1 MTDAVT
7 NADSSIQNI
16 KPSPSLE
23 TAQHVYEAVDVSNIT
38 SMIDLWSP
46 LLDKI
51 KAFMTIADKIAE
63 VHPYAK
69 IAWSALSVI
78 PKASFSQMDRDNQIK
93 QLLESMKDMYILIL
107 DAEAAQ
113 LGKIASQQKIITK
126 LTLQTTECAYFISAY
141 ASEKSFWKR
150 LLNTT
155 ISPVDKAIEAYDRT
169 FKNLQDAFQG
179 TAMLQTEIIVFRMLD
194 SVNAIAAEIDL
205 NDMACANNARFDSGK
220 KCLPGTREG
229 ILSEITDWARH
240 PIKDNFPCIFFLHGV
255 AGSGKS
261 AIAHTIAKSF
271 HGAKRLGSSYCFD
284 RSQSETL
291 HAGNLFRTISR
302 DLADLDSK
310 WKESLYNI
318 VKADRALR
326 FTNAVED
333 QFENLFLQPSQE
345 TNHIGPILIVI
356 DALDECPDTKHYRQT
371 LLKLLGNSENI
382 KRIPKNF
389 RFLITSRPEPDI
401 SKTFQKL
408 QDLHV
413 ICRAMSAIDENSTN
427 NDISLFISNELKDL
441 DEELS
446 IRWPNREWHQ
456 LLVNKA
462 GGLFQWAYVAC
473 HATKDVKTGL
483 TPVRKL
489 QKFLNSGNQLDGLYE
504 SILEQVSP
512 TSDQD
517 SMDVYFT
524 VMGAILL
531 AKEPL
536 SISALITLC
545 KPGNIGGDVKSLL
558 RPLGA
563 LLHGVTES
571 TVPLRPLHT
580 SFRDYLLNIG
590 RSKAYFV
597 DLDQQHEHFTTMIF
611 NVMSRELK
619 FNICQIETS
628 YQLNKDIKDLDDKVK
643 AHISTQ
649 LAYACQ
655 FWSHHLCSCTG
666 ITALLEKTESFIKEH
681 FLFWL
686 EVLSARR
693 KVGNVSEMLL
703 DAAEW
708 MERYNTN
715 AMWLR
720 DAAIFARAFKT
731 AIIQSIPHIYLS
743 ALPFAP
749 KTAIIGKWYRARYPQ
764 LLQVDDGGDESWP
777 TTQQVLVGHAAA
789 ICCLALSHDGRLILI
804 VSGSLDHTLRLWD
817 PATGSSIHGPLEGHT
832 ASVICVAISPDGK
845 FIVSGSD
852 DHTIRLWEPATG
864 TSVYGP
870 LEGHTSWVNCV
881 AISPDGKFIVSGS
894 GDHTLRLWDPATGS
908 SIHGLLEG
916 HIGSVLC
923 VAISPDAK
931 FIVSGSDDSTLR
943 LWDPVT
949 GSSIHEPL
957 KGHTGVVSCV
967 ALSPDGKF
975 IVSGSGDST
984 LRLWD
989 PTTVSGV
996 NVPSVGHTSFPLCV
1010 AISPNG
1016 KFIVSGSFDH
1026 TLRLW
1031 DAATGSSIHGPL
1043 EGHKEWVGC
1052 VAISPDG
1059 KFIVSGSA
1067 DCTIRLWDP
1076 ATGHSV
1082 HSPLEGHKDRVYCVA
1097 ISPDGKFIVSGS
1109 GDHTL
1114 RLWDSATGSSIH
1126 GPLKGH
1132 KGLVTCVAISPDGKF
1147 IVSGSAD
1154 HTLRLWD
1161 PATGTSVY
1169 GPLESHTHWVHCVAI
1184 SPDGKFIVSGSSDHT
1199 LRLWDSATGSSIHGP
1214 LEGHTGHVRCVAI
1227 SPNGNFIVSG
1237 SEDHTIRLWDPTTG
1251 SSIHGPLEGHTDSVW
1266 CVIISSDGKFIV
1278 SASHDHTLRMWDPVT
1293 GSTVHGPLEGH
1304 TDSVRCAA
1312 VSHDGMLLVSG
1323 SRDQAIRLWNLPT
1336 LPNILCQKTTT
1347 TIDLASSCMSNFLTL
1362 YSSHVEYI
1370 KLQFPLQTA
1379 FQ

>member
-1 MTDAVT
+1 
-7 NADSSIQNI
+7 
-16 KPSPSLE
+16 
-23 TAQHVYEAVDVSNIT
+23 
-38 SMIDLWSP
+38 MIDLWSP

-63 VHPYAK
+63 VHPYTK

-78 PKASFSQMDRDNQIK
+78 PKVAFSQMDRDNQIK
-93 QLLESMKDMYILIL
+93 HLLESMKDVYTLII

-141 ASEKSFWKR
+141 ASDKSFCEATFIHPW
-150 LLNTT
+150 LFAIN
-155 ISPVDKAIEAYDRT
+155 PVDKAIEAYEQA
-169 FKNLQDAFQG
+169 FKNLQGAFQG
-179 TAMLQTEIIVFRMLD
+179 TALLQTEIIVFRMLD
-194 SVNAIAAEIDL
+194 SVNALAADIGL

-240 PIKDNFPCIFFLHGV
+240 PIEDNFPRIFFLHGV

-261 AIAHTIAKSF
+261 AIAHTIAKLF

-302 DLADLDSK
+302 DLAALDSK

-318 VKADRALR
+318 VKAEPALR

-356 DALDECPDTKHYRQT
+356 DALDECPDTKHYRQN

-389 RFLITSRPEPDI
+389 RILITSRPEPDI

-408 QDLHV
+408 QDMHV
-413 ICRAMSAIDENSTN
+413 LYKAMSAIDDNSTN

-456 LLVNKA
+456 LLVSKA

-473 HATKDVKTGL
+473 HATKDVKTAL

-571 TVPLRPLHT
+571 TVPVRPLHT

-597 DLDQQHEHFTTMIF
+597 DLNQQHEHFATMIF
-611 NVMSRELK
+611 NIMSKELK

-628 YQLNKDIKDLDDKVK
+628 YQLNKDMKDLDDKVK

-686 EVLSARR
+686 EVLSARS

-708 MERYNTN
+708 MEVSTTTFCMFRYNTN

-749 KTAIIGKWYRARYPQ
+749 KTSIIGKWLIVSGYSDGTLRLWDTATGSSVHG
-764 LLQVDDGGDESWP
+764 LLKGHMADVHSVAISPDGKFIVSGGHEPTLRLWDP
-777 TTQQVLVGHAAA
+777 TTGSSVHGLLEGHTSTILCVA
-789 ICCLALSHDGRLILI
+789 ISPDGQFIVSGAIDCTLRLWDPATGSSVHGPLKCHTNSVRCVAIFPDGKLI
-804 VSGSLDHTLRLWD
+804 VSGSEDHTLRLWDPATGSSVHSPLEGHTGWVNCVAISPAGKFIVSGSEDHTIRLWD
-817 PATGSSIHGPLEGHT
+817 PATGSSIHGPLEGHID
-832 ASVICVAISPDGK
+832 SVICVAISPAGKFIVSGSEDHTIRLWDPATGSSIHSLLEGHIDSVTCVAISPDGK
-845 FIVSGSD
+845 FIVSGSYD
-852 DHTIRLWEPATG
+852 
-864 TSVYGP
+864 
-870 LEGHTSWVNCV
+870 C
-881 AISPDGKFIVSGS
+881 
-894 GDHTLRLWDPATGS
+894 
-908 SIHGLLEG
+908 
-916 HIGSVLC
+916 
-923 VAISPDAK
+923 
-931 FIVSGSDDSTLR
+931 TLR

-957 KGHTGVVSCV
+957 KGHT
-967 ALSPDGKF
+967 
-975 IVSGSGDST
+975 
-984 LRLWD
+984 
-989 PTTVSGV
+989 
-996 NVPSVGHTSFPLCV
+996 NV
-1010 AISPNG
+1010 
-1016 KFIVSGSFDH
+1016 
-1026 TLRLW
+1026 
-1031 DAATGSSIHGPL
+1031 
-1043 EGHKEWVGC
+1043 GHKEWVGC

-1076 ATGHSV
+1076 ATGCSV
-1082 HSPLEGHKDRVYCVA
+1082 HSPLEGHTDWVNCVA

-1109 GDHTL
+1109 GDYTL

-1147 IVSGSAD
+1147 IVSGSYD
-1154 HTLRLWD
+1154 CTLRLWD
-1161 PATGTSVY
+1161 LATGTSVY
-1169 GPLESHTHWVHCVAI
+1169 GPLEGHTHLNCVAI
-1184 SPDGKFIVSGSSDHT
+1184 SPDGKFIVSGSGDHA
-1199 LRLWDSATGSSIHGP
+1199 LRLWDLATGSSIHSP
-1214 LEGHTGHVRCVAI
+1214 LEGHTGSVTSVAI
-1227 SPNGNFIVSG
+1227 SPDGRFIVSG

-1251 SSIHGPLEGHTDSVW
+1251 SSIHGPLEGHTGSVW

-1278 SASHDHTLRMWDPVT
+1278 SASNDHTLRLWDPVT

-1304 TDSVRCAA
+1304 TDAVTCAA

-1323 SRDQAIRLWNLPT
+1323 SIFFADSFPMNQEGWISRHPGGVLFWVPPQHRTT
-1336 LPNILCQKTTT
+1336 LFRPSNRAVISSMGKGTHLNFKHFVFGVNWVDCQRS
-1347 TIDLASSCMSNFLTL
+1347 IPSS
-1362 YSSHVEYI
+1362 SSI
-1370 KLQFPLQTA
+1370 S
-1379 FQ
+1379 